1 MIMNN
6 TVNKITEYLSAG
18 GLFNP
23 ELMEH
28 HKVSD
33 LLLECRSEL
42 ERLITKCDKQALVI
56 QRMYVDKYP
65 GWFAWHGLGER
76 DANGLPKYIEV
87 VPSYGAGWT
96 QIYEKTDRTISME
109 GS

>member
-1 MIMNN
+1 MND
-6 TVNKITEYLSAG
+6 TVNKITEYLSLG
-18 GLFNP
+18 GMFNP
-23 ELMEH
+23 ESMEH

-33 LLLECRSEL
+33 LLLECRNEL
-42 ERLITKCDKQALVI
+42 ERLITKADKQALVI

-65 GWFAWHGLGER
+65 GWFAWHGYGER
-76 DANGLPKYIEV
+76 DSNGLPQYIEV
-87 VPSYGAGWT
+87 VPCYGVGWT

>member
-1 MIMNN
+1 MNN

-28 HKVSD
+28 QKVSD
-33 LLLECRSEL
+33 LLIECRSEL
-42 ERLITKCDKQALVI
+42 ERLIDKCDKQALVI
-56 QRMYVDKYP
+56 QRMYVEEYP
-65 GWFAWHGLGER
+65 GWFAWNGFGER
-76 DANGLPKYIEV
+76 DVNGLPKYIEV
-87 VPSYGAGWT
+87 VPSYGVGWT